1 MDIIFLFSPPHPSRF
16 SSLFSPSS
24 PERQRHPQ
32 KPEGL
37 LPAEASGLIAVGDAL
52 VGCNGYSL
60 QGMDL
65 EQAVGVMR
73 SVGTP
78 PSGRCMYMYV

>member
-1 MDIIFLFSPPHPSRF
+1 M
-16 SSLFSPSS
+16 
-24 PERQRHPQ
+24 
-32 KPEGL
+32 
-37 LPAEASGLIAVGDAL
+37 IAVGDAL

-78 PSGRCMYMYV
+78 PSGICFGLLRPFFPLGRSEFLACVCHRAHHFVRGIETLLLTTPPLKI

>member
-1 MDIIFLFSPPHPSRF
+1 M
-16 SSLFSPSS
+16 
-24 PERQRHPQ
+24 
-32 KPEGL
+32 
-37 LPAEASGLIAVGDAL
+37 IAVGDAL

-78 PSGRCMYMYV
+78 PSGMYVHFCVRIYLLCIYTHT